1 MKPVRTWIGVVL
13 VVAGGLGVLNALGV
27 TGTGDLLNAWW
38 PVAVIGLG
46 AAAALAQRHVS
57 LGPAVVAVIGLV
69 LLADRQ
75 EWTTG
80 NILWPVL
87 LVVVGAAVLA
97 GLRGRRTVG
106 HGESDARV
114 ALFGGT
120 KVRNRAEHLTRTS
133 VSAVFGGAT
142 LDLRDAHVDHE
153 ADVDAFAL
161 FGGVEVLVPRGW
173 RVSLGG
179 LPIFGGYDD
188 NTDREAAALAPDAP
202 VLRVNATALFGGV
215 DVRNEP
221 K

>member
-1 MKPVRTWIGVVL
+1 MKPVRVWIGFVL
-13 VVAGGLGVLNALGV
+13 IALGVLGILDATGVSDAGALLDG
-27 TGTGDLLNAWW
+27 WW

-46 AAAALAQRHVS
+46 VAAVISQRHLS
-57 LGPAVVAVIGLV
+57 LGPGVITAIGLV
-69 LLADRQ
+69 MLADEQ

-80 NILWPVL
+80 DVLWPAL
-87 LVVVGAAVLA
+87 LFVVGIAVLA
-97 GLRGRRTVG
+97 GLRRHRTVG
-106 HGESDARV
+106 HEDTGEPM

-120 KVRNRAEHLTRTS
+120 KVRSRAEHLTHSS

-142 LDLRDAHVDHE
+142 LDLREAHIDHE

-188 NTDREAAALAPDAP
+188 HTERDGALGPDAP

>member
-1 MKPVRTWIGVVL
+1 MKPVRTWIGFVL
-13 VVAGGLGVLNALGV
+13 VSLGLLGILDAAGVSDAGE
-27 TGTGDLLNAWW
+27 LLSSWW

-46 AAAALAQRHVS
+46 VAAVLSQRHLS
-57 LGPAVVAVIGLV
+57 LGPGVIVAIGLV
-69 LLADRQ
+69 MLVDEQ

-80 NILWPVL
+80 DVLWPALFVA
-87 LVVVGAAVLA
+87 VGVAVLA
-97 GLRGRRTVG
+97 GLRRHRTIAHEETG
-106 HGESDARV
+106 APV

-120 KVRNRAEHLTRTS
+120 KVRNRAEHLTHSS

-142 LDLRDAHVDHE
+142 LDLREAHIDQE

-161 FGGVEVLVPRGW
+161 FGGVDVLVPRGW

-188 NTDREAAALAPDAP
+188 NTEHNGTLPPDAP